1 MTDEQSISRPS
12 ARSVESRGSAP
23 KIGTSQRHAQPA
35 EVPNEAEGN
44 EWGEFGGG
52 LAVVIDEA
60 KLDDLHEECGVFGV
74 FGHPEAANLV
84 YLGLYALQ
92 HRGQE
97 SAGIV
102 SSNGKVL
109 IAHRGMGLVADIFNS
124 KVLEQLEGTS
134 AIGHNR
140 YSTTGSTTL
149 KNCQPLVVEYAK
161 GGLALAHNGNL
172 VNFDELREQLEKNG
186 SIFQSSSDSE
196 LIIHLIA
203 SAQAAELPERVAEAL
218 AQVRGAYSLVLLTE
232 QQIIAARDPLGFR
245 PLVLGKLNDATII
258 ASETC
263 ALDLVRAEY
272 VREVEPGEIVVIDED
287 GMRSLRPFAPMPAR
301 RCIFEYVYFA
311 RPDSLLYGRNVYQV
325 RKMQGRALARECPAE
340 ADIVVPVPDSGNV
353 AALGYAEE
361 SGLPFEMG
369 LVRSHYI
376 GRTFIEPRQSIRHFG
391 VKIKFNPVVGL
402 LRGKRLVL
410 IEDSLVRGTTLR
422 KVIPM
427 LRQAGAREVHMR
439 IAAPPHTHSCFY
451 GIDTPTREELLA
463 SHQTVEE
470 IRKYITAD
478 SLAYLSWDGLYS
490 FLGNGNREGYCD
502 ACFTGEYP
510 VEIPRDRS
518 PHQLHLFEA
527 SDHRINING
536 SAWRAERTD

>member
-1 MTDEQSISRPS
+1 MTDSEEL
-12 ARSVESRGSAP
+12 SVELDSAE
-23 KIGTSQRHAQPA
+23 T
-35 EVPNEAEGN
+35 
-44 EWGEFGGG
+44 
-52 LAVVIDEA
+52 
-60 KLDDLHEECGVFGV
+60 KLDGFHEECGVFGV
-74 FGHPEAANLV
+74 YGHPEAANLA

-102 SSNGKVL
+102 SSNGKSL
-109 IAHRGMGLVADIFNS
+109 ISHRGMGLVADIFNS
-124 KVLEQLEGTS
+124 EVLGRLEGTA

-149 KNCQPLVVEYAK
+149 KNCQPLVVEYAG

-172 VNFDELREQLEKNG
+172 VNFDELRARLEANG

-196 LIIHLIA
+196 LVIHLIA
-203 SAQAAELPERVAEAL
+203 GSHVPDLPGRVTDAL
-218 AQVRGAYSLVLLTE
+218 GQVRGAYSLVLLTE
-232 QQIIAARDPLGFR
+232 NCLIVVRDPHGFR
-245 PLVLGKLNDATII
+245 PLVIGKLNDATIV

-272 VREVEPGEIVVIDED
+272 VREVAPGEMLVIDDE
-287 GMRSLRPFAPMPAR
+287 GMRSFFPFAPAPTR
-301 RCIFEYVYFA
+301 RCVFEYVYFS
-311 RPDSLLYGRNVYQV
+311 RPDSLLYGRNVYSV
-325 RKMQGRALARECPAE
+325 RKQQGRALARECPAD
-340 ADIVVPVPDSGNV
+340 ADIVVPVPDSGNS

-361 SGLPFEMG
+361 AGLPFEMA

-391 VKIKFNPVVGL
+391 VKIKFNPVAEL
-402 LRGKRLVL
+402 LKGKRIVL

-439 IAAPPHTHSCFY
+439 IAAPPTTNSCFY

-463 SHQTVEE
+463 SHQTVDE
-470 IRKYITAD
+470 IRRYITAD
-478 SLAYLSWDGLYS
+478 SLAYLSWHGLYS
-490 FLGNGNREGYCD
+490 FVGAEREGYCD
-502 ACFTGEYP
+502 ACFTGNYP
-510 VEIPRDRS
+510 IEIPKQKG
-518 PHQLHLFEA
+518 PAQLHLFDA
-527 SDHRINING
+527 ADHANG
-536 SAWRAERTD
+536 AAMRR